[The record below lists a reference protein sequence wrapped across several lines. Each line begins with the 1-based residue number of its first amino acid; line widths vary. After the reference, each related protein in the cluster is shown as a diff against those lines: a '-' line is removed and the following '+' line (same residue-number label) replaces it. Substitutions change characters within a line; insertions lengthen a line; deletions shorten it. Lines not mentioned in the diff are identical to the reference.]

1 MTMDRPSDSPRLLII
16 GAHPDDAEYH
26 AGGLAA
32 AYHDLGRQVKMLSV
46 TDGAAG
52 HFRRTSDE
60 LRPMRRQEMAEAGE
74 VIGAAY
80 ETLGFPDGQ
89 LLPTIEVRHRI
100 IQEIREFQPDLVLT
114 HRTSDYHPDH
124 RATGQAVQ
132 DASYLVTVPLVL
144 PEIAPLFRAPMFAYM
159 ADLFTRPARLRAD
172 VVIDVENHVDTIAA
186 MLACQRSQVF
196 EWLPYEEG
204 TLESVPKDEAGRMKW
219 VRDWYA
225 KHTSPRPIHFREE
238 LIAAFGDKGRDLQFA
253 EFFEISEYGTSADSK
268 RLAELFPGGRCSLPR
283 QTSWPIDHWGA
294 NDLTNNHK
302 PQGQNLQE
310 YKQGDPT

>member
-1 MTMDRPSDSPRLLII
+1 MNTPTDAPRLLVI

-26 AGGLAA
+26 AGGLATL
-32 AYHDLGRQVKMLSV
+32 YRDLGRSVRMLSV

-52 HFRRTSDE
+52 HFRRTPDE
-60 LRPMRRQEMAEAGE
+60 LIPMRRQEMAEAGE

-89 LLPTIEVRHRI
+89 LLPSIEVRHRI

-114 HRTSDYHPDH
+114 HRTCDYHPDH

-132 DASYLVTVPLVL
+132 DASYLITVPLVL
-144 PEIAPLFRAPMFAYM
+144 PEVAPLFRAPVFAYM
-159 ADLFTRPARLRAD
+159 VDLFTRPVGLRAD
-172 VVIDVENHVDTIAA
+172 VVLDVANQVDTIAA

-204 TLESVPKDEAGRMKW
+204 VLESVPEAEADRMQW

-225 KHTSPRPIHFREE
+225 KHTSQRPTHFRKE
-238 LIAAFGDKGRDLQFA
+238 LLAAFGDQGSDIQFA
-253 EFFEISEYGTSADSK
+253 EFFEISEYGDNAGAE
-268 RLAELFPGGRCSLPR
+268 RLRSLFPEGRFLSDQSAIQSC
-283 QTSWPIDHWGA
+283 
-294 NDLTNNHK
+294 
-302 PQGQNLQE
+302 
-310 YKQGDPT
+310 